1 MLLTTSDIEH
11 TQPTHWQA
19 RLPFFFGWVIVG
31 VVFLRSFTTAGAMW
45 STAVLSVPMSEELG
59 WPGWTIILGIS
70 LRTLGAAVG
79 AFFLG
84 RYLDTRLGAPI
95 LAVGSAFV
103 SGLGIIAVSFVTEP
117 WHFWLIFG
125 ILGGLLGAG
134 PGGLL
139 MGAIVPKWFVKRRG
153 RATALASMGTGFAAL
168 LLPFTVANV
177 VEAFDWRTTF
187 VLLGI
192 VVLILA
198 VLPALLIK
206 TRPEDVGLHTDGDS
220 ESTAAAARARGA
232 DFSLTAGEA
241 FRTFTL
247 WLLVG
252 AAFFGSFSPTAYP
265 VNLTPTFDSKG
276 FDLTTAGFAFSAYGF
291 TSFFGRFFWG
301 WLADRVHIRQALLVI
316 CLWNGLTVPLLWLMP
331 GDSVLAAGAIAGFG
345 IGGWVGLNQVVWAT
359 YFGRANLGA
368 ITGRVRPLIT
378 VSGGTGPFL
387 VAFMSDF
394 FDTFTVG
401 ILAMAFSWWASSIFL
416 FIVRPVRRQP
426 SDGEPVSSTTAP
438 PAAQPQGSGANQGG

>member
-1 MLLTTSDIEH
+1 MLVTTSDAGQAGR
-11 TQPTHWQA
+11 TTWQA
-19 RLPFFFGWVIVG
+19 QLPFFFGWVIVG

-45 STAVLSVPMSEELG
+45 STAVLSVPMSADLG
-59 WPGWTIILGIS
+59 WSGSTIILGIS

-84 RYLDTRLGAPI
+84 RYLDTRRGAPL

-139 MGAIVPKWFVKRRG
+139 MGAIVPKWFVKKRG

-232 DFSLTAGEA
+232 DDSLTAHEA
-241 FRTFTL
+241 FRTLTL

-252 AAFFGSFSPTAYP
+252 AAFFASFSPTAYP
-265 VNLTPTFDSKG
+265 VNLTPTFSAEG
-276 FDLTTAGFAFSAYGF
+276 FDLRTAGFAFSAYGF

-301 WLADRVHIRQALLVI
+301 WLADRVHIRKALLVI
-316 CLWNGLTVPLLWLMP
+316 CVWNGLTVPLLLLMP

-378 VSGGTGPFL
+378 MSGGTGPFL
-387 VAFMSDF
+387 VAAMADLFGGF
-394 FDTFTVG
+394 GVG
-401 ILAMAFSWWASSIFL
+401 IMVMAASWWASSFFL
-416 FIVRPVRRQP
+416 FIVRPVRRMQ
-426 SDGEPVSSTTAP
+426 
-438 PAAQPQGSGANQGG
+438 PAAEPAQAPATTPNQGG

>member
-1 MLLTTSDIEH
+1 MFLTTSESES
-11 TQPTHWQA
+11 TRRTHWQA

-31 VVFLRSFTTAGAMW
+31 VVFLRSFTTAGAIW
-45 STAVLSVPMSEELG
+45 STSVMSVPMTEDLG
-59 WPGWTIILGIS
+59 WSHSAIFLGIT

-79 AFFLG
+79 GFFLG
-84 RYLDTRLGAPI
+84 RFLDTQRGAPI

-103 SGLGIIAVSFVTEP
+103 SGFGLMLVAAVQEV
-117 WHFWLIFG
+117 WQFWLIYG
-125 ILGGLLGAG
+125 LLSGLLGAG
-134 PGGLL
+134 PGALL
-139 MGAIVPKWFVKRRG
+139 TGAIVPKWFVKKRG
-153 RATALASMGTGFAAL
+153 RATALASMGTGLAAF

-177 VEAFDWRTTF
+177 VEAVDWRTTF
-187 VLLGI
+187 LLLGGMTL
-192 VVLILA
+192 VFA

-220 ESTAAAARARGA
+220 EATAAAARARGA
-232 DFSLTAGEA
+232 DDSLTAREA

-252 AAFFGSFSPTAYP
+252 AAFFASFSPTSYP
-265 VNLTPTFDSKG
+265 ANLTPTFSDKG

-301 WLADRVHIRQALLVI
+301 WLADRVHIRKALLII
-316 CLWNGLTVPLLWLMP
+316 CVWNGLTVPLLFLLP
-331 GDSVLAAGAIAGFG
+331 GNSVLTAGAIAGFG

-378 VSGGTGPFL
+378 LSGGTGPFL
-387 VAFMSDF
+387 VAAMADF
-394 FDTFTVG
+394 FGGFGVG
-401 ILAMAFSWWASSIFL
+401 IMVMALSWWASSFFL
-416 FIVRPVRRQP
+416 FVVRPVRRP
-426 SDGEPVSSTTAP
+426 ATTA
-438 PAAQPQGSGANQGG
+438 AADAISARNATETSQNQGG